1 MEHDEVREHDEVD
14 ADVVADSDLVTRTR
28 SGDSGAFGEL
38 WRRHYRAGVTVAR
51 NMTSSLD
58 ADDLVQEAYTRIYHS
73 IVSGGGPTGSFR
85 AYLFTSIR
93 NTAAAWG
100 RARRETAYDE
110 LDGVEDPA
118 AGEHESEAALD
129 RGLTHQAF
137 RSLPTRWQEV
147 LWYSEIEQM
156 KPAEIAPLLGMKP
169 TAVAQLTFRAR
180 EGLREAWIQAHL
192 RSLADGS
199 ECQWTIERLGAYA
212 RRNLG
217 RRDHAKVERHM
228 SSCVRCSI
236 VASEAKEVSSRLA
249 LVLLPLAIGATG
261 TAGYLATVQGGGTT
275 LVAMAEMPSA
285 VVEGAAAVLPR
296 AVDLAIGAGTS
307 TGAGSGAAATTG
319 GTLAGSTSAIAST
332 GTGVGASAAAV
343 TSSAGAVGS
352 AVAAGT
358 TTGIVAGA
366 VGGSTLAGI
375 GAASGLAAAGLVVVS
390 SVVAAAVALPAAAPD
405 PAPTPAVTAS
415 EPGLLDALP
424 GIVDEDE
431 PALQLSDEP
440 GPDPADISV
449 IAEPG
454 PSDDVVRGRRDTGG
468 QGADGERPRR
478 GDATDDGAD
487 GSAAGDDDAGD
498 EADDS
503 SDGPTK
509 NGNGNAYGTGN
520 GNAYG
525 AGRGDEVTTPG
536 TPVQTPGRGG
546 AAVSEEPAEDDGA
559 ADVDEKPSGA
569 PNSSTRP
576 GKAKPAD
583 APVALVDDTVDDAD
597 TASPAIIRA
606 TPVRRGDA
614 VGADERSA
622 KTETAAP
629 ETLEAAAPTRPTA
642 GGSPAEEKR
651 AASPAADARGQDA
664 TGDEHP
670 ADARPG
676 QAPGN
681 RPAETGLPVARGA
694 APQSPAAAESEERVT
709 PATPAASPR
718 ASEAAVQP
726 AAPERPASAAPVTP
740 EPAAPATPAPEPAT
754 PATPERPAPAT
765 TGRETPAR
773 ETPAAPAAEAAQA
786 AADASDSRGPAAAAG
801 GASDARGAAPAG
813 D

>member
-1 MEHDEVREHDEVD
+1 MEHDEVREHDAVD

-192 RSLADGS
+192 RSVADGS

-217 RRDHAKVERHM
+217 RRDHAKVERHL

-296 AVDLAIGAGTS
+296 AADLAIGAGTS

-332 GTGVGASAAAV
+332 GTGVGASAVAV

-449 IAEPG
+449 IAEHG

-468 QGADGERPRR
+468 QGADGERPSR
-478 GDATDDGAD
+478 GDATDDEAD
-487 GSAAGDDDAGD
+487 GSAAEDGDEAGD
-498 EADDS
+498 EAGDAP
-503 SDGPTK
+503 DGPTK

-525 AGRGDEVTTPG
+525 SGRGDEATTPG
-536 TPVQTPGRGG
+536 TPVQTPGRGNGG
-546 AAVSEEPAEDDGA
+546 AAVSEEPAGDDDA
-559 ADVDEKPSGA
+559 ADVDEKKPSGA

-576 GKAKPAD
+576 G
-583 APVALVDDTVDDAD
+583 
-597 TASPAIIRA
+597 R
-606 TPVRRGDA
+606 
-614 VGADERSA
+614 
-622 KTETAAP
+622 TETAAP
-629 ETLEAAAPTRPTA
+629 ETPEAAAPTRPTA
-642 GGSPAEEKR
+642 AGSPAEEKR

-664 TGDEHP
+664 TGAEQA

-681 RPAETGLPVARGA
+681 RPAETGPTATRGS
-694 APQSPAAAESEERVT
+694 APHSPAAAEPEER
-709 PATPAASPR
+709 ATPAAP
-718 ASEAAVQP
+718 
-726 AAPERPASAAPVTP
+726 
-740 EPAAPATPAPEPAT
+740 
-754 PATPERPAPAT
+754 
-765 TGRETPAR
+765 PAR
-773 ETPAAPAAEAAQA
+773 ETPAAQA
-786 AADASDSRGPAAAAG
+786 AADASDSRGPAARADAA
-801 GASDARGAAPAG
+801 ADARGAAPAG